1 MPRCHILGCICTIA
15 IALFCSTARADLIIN
30 FAQVG
35 NDVVATGSGSA
46 NLSGLTLFDSFPGAQ
61 INLDAATGNFRGGN
75 TSMGFARYRF
85 LTIAP
90 TGYGSFNVGFG
101 PGTGGSNFPSSA
113 TGDYFGLTAFNSMLL
128 VPQNYVSGTQLSN
141 TTTWINRTLANLGL
155 APVGSTFTYT
165 WGSGVD
171 ADSLTINI
179 TAVPEPSSVLCL
191 TLGLSCVALFRR
203 EKLSNPLLG

>member
-1 MPRCHILGCICTIA
+1 MHFFRVCSCLF
-15 IALFCSTARADLIIN
+15 ALAFFSTTTQAGIIIN

-46 NLSGLTLFDSFPGAQ
+46 NLSGLALFDAFPGAQ
-61 INLDAATGNFRGGN
+61 INLDAATGNFRGGS

-101 PGTGGSNFPSSA
+101 PGTGDSNFPSSS

-141 TTTWINRTLANLGL
+141 TTTWNNRTLANLGL
-155 APVGSTFTYT
+155 APEGSVFTYT
-165 WGSGVD
+165 WGSGAN
-171 ADSLTINI
+171 ADFLTINI
-179 TAVPEPSSVLCL
+179 TAVPEPSSLLLL
-191 TLGLSCVALFRR
+191 TSAVVGAVMFRR
-203 EKLSNPLLG
+203 RRASVT